1 MDMTDVSAMRPCK
14 RNKKDRHSNGGAS
27 RRTRNH
33 VFAKSPKNPKSE
45 ETTVQ
50 KKNLKNNNVQK
61 GTGTAIMKKSN
72 KLRALWKG
80 CFVRR
85 SSSIHHTSSEE
96 NIHQHDQNWKVDH
109 GMVTASS
116 FSSSKSAI
124 TAPPLTISIS
134 TTGPSTLYT
143 VSSSSIASS
152 SPSTPP
158 LCLKDF
164 AQFAPPPL
172 EQRNRVNFSEF
183 IFSIPEQVLHMYT
196 SARLSLDDCGSNL
209 LHLACFQRT
218 TTHDAIRY
226 IFDNCSQENQQFLL
240 TTIDQDGN
248 LPSHILVSS
257 ICRQKIDLDDGL
269 KILKLFYE
277 ICPEAIFELNSNEE
291 LVTDIAYGFRRNV
304 HEDSS
309 EFLRLDTL
317 YSCLR
322 DMMSQVWLKRKLQ
335 WEEMGHEQ
343 IDFDAIRIK
352 NIKSYWRSFHDKRD
366 GEWKP
371 CC

>member
-1 MDMTDVSAMRPCK
+1 MDMTDVGAMRSCK
-14 RNKKDRHSNGGAS
+14 RKKKERHSNGVAA
-27 RRTRNH
+27 RMRNLL
-33 VFAKSPKNPKSE
+33 AKSPKSPK
-45 ETTVQ
+45 TATQ
-50 KKNLKNNNVQK
+50 KESSTMKKKRKNKQK
-61 GTGTAIMKKSN
+61 GQCNARTMKKSN

-85 SSSIHHTSSEE
+85 SIQTKTQMSSVYQ
-96 NIHQHDQNWKVDH
+96 QHIKNGKADH
-109 GMVTASS
+109 KLVAVTAL
-116 FSSSKSAI
+116 SSSKSAI
-124 TAPPLTISIS
+124 TSPTISIS
-134 TTGPSTLYT
+134 KTGPDTLLQV
-143 VSSSSIASS
+143 VSSSSLS
-152 SPSTPP
+152 SPPAI
-158 LCLKDF
+158 CLNDF
-164 AQFAPPPL
+164 IHPTLQ
-172 EQRNRVNFSEF
+172 QSNRVKFSEF
-183 IFSIPEQVLHMYT
+183 IFSIPQRALDP
-196 SARLSLDDCGSNL
+196 SATISLDDCGSNL
-209 LHLACFQRT
+209 LHLACFHGSN
-218 TTHDAIRY
+218 HDTMRY
-226 IFDNCSQENQQFLL
+226 MFDNCRHDTQLHLL
-240 TTIDQDGN
+240 TNTDQDGN

-371 CC
+371 C